1 MRLNARNM
9 AIIAGVS
16 ALTAGAII
24 FAVNNKV
31 GGLDKYLGKSG
42 WF

>member
-1 MRLNARNM
+1 MRLNARNI

-16 ALTAGAII
+16 ALTTGAII
-24 FAVNNKV
+24 LAVNNKV
-31 GGLDKYLGKSG
+31 GGLDKLLGKSG

>member
-1 MRLNARNM
+1 MRLNTRNV
-9 AIIAGVS
+9 AIIVGVS
-16 ALTAGAII
+16 ALTAGAIV

-31 GGLDKYLGKSG
+31 GGLDKFLGKSG

>member
-1 MRLNARNM
+1 MRLNALNV

-16 ALTAGAII
+16 ALTTGATI
-24 FAVNNKV
+24 FVVNNKV
-31 GGLDKYLGKSG
+31 GGLDKLLGKSG